1 MTSEEQ
7 FWAVL
12 THKRDEG
19 LAHLTAIIERS
30 GLDEFCLFLSKHVM
44 PQVVKEPEDE
54 ELVEHVVAH
63 MAVVGAVDAMLA
75 FRDRE
80 GLENA

>member
-1 MTSEEQ
+1 MESEQQ
-7 FWAVL
+7 FWALL

-30 GLDEFCLFLSKHVM
+30 GLDEFCGFLAKHVM
-44 PQVVKEPEDE
+44 PQAAETPDGE

-63 MAVVGAVDAMLA
+63 MAIVGAVDAMLA
-75 FRDRE
+75 YRDRKKE
-80 GLENA
+80 